1 VLLSD
6 QLSNYIMC
14 YDPAN
19 SEKGIY
25 RFIQLDAKDVVTGMA
40 YDYIGNNLYI
50 SYAMSKII
58 EVINLKSLNK
68 TVFNFN
74 EEPHNILL
82 VPEEGYNISLI
93 LIVILSNNRH
103 F

>member
-1 VLLSD
+1 
-6 QLSNYIMC
+6 MC

-25 RFIQLDAKDVVTGMA
+25 PFVHLDTKDVITGMA
-40 YDYIGNNLYI
+40 HDYIGNNLYI
-50 SYAMSKII
+50 SYAMSKTI

-74 EEPHNILL
+74 EEPYNILL
-82 VPEEGYNISLI
+82 VPEEGYGVSLI
-93 LIVILSNNRH
+93 LIVILPNDRY